1 MSKYFRELTLNLQH
15 AGFVVKPETDDG
27 LLPAEVRT
35 ATLPPSGTL
44 PPAQA
49 SSPAVPFLIK
59 SS

>member
-1 MSKYFRELTLNLQH
+1 MSNYFRELTLNLQ
-15 AGFVVKPETDDG
+15 
-27 LLPAEVRT
+27 LAEVRT